1 MITSK
6 FNSKSN
12 SYTVDLN
19 DNALWSAMLYVD
31 TGAAYTIVNFDVL
44 GLFYDRD
51 SLENELKKQQ
61 VFKREFGAISSK
73 GVSGYLCNIMNC
85 RINDE
90 EVKKFFFYLSF
101 DAKNSLLGMDYLNF
115 CNINKNGVGGDLV
128 LSDFNSDEYEKYYE
142 KLQAYDIG
150 SSMFNLK

>member
-1 MITSK
+1 MQGSL
-6 FNSKSN
+6 
-12 SYTVDLN
+12 D
-19 DNALWSAMLYVD
+19 DN
-31 TGAAYTIVNFDVL
+31 
-44 GLFYDRD
+44 
-51 SLENELKKQQ
+51 
-61 VFKREFGAISSK
+61 FKVYGAISSK